1 MAAFDAGH
9 LRAFIERIEKLE
21 EEKRGISED
30 IGDVYGEA
38 KGQASTPKFS
48 ARLSPFAAWIRASA
62 KRKRISSSFICPPSA
77 WLSGAGSPRTRD
89 SSQAKPA
96 QRTNR

>member
-9 LRAFIERIEKLE
+9 LRAFIEHIEKLE

-38 KGQASTPKFS
+38 KGADYDPKILRKSVSLRRLDKGKREEEEDILQLYLS
-48 ARLSPFAAWIRASA
+48 ALGMA
-62 KRKRISSSFICPPSA
+62 
-77 WLSGAGSPRTRD
+77 
-89 SSQAKPA
+89 
-96 QRTNR
+96 